1 MQTATSTIATRQR
14 RPLPEWARWPAIG
27 RLTWLVYLVLYPST
41 YLYVRPTPIEVLAGV
56 AGVGVFLPL
65 YLHSVF
71 GRPRSQLPYVIAFA
85 LIGFALSPFG
95 GVWSVFN
102 VYAASAAGRLRPRHT
117 LVIAIIAL
125 QVTLL
130 VFSLII
136 GQPWYYWI
144 WGLFFGTM
152 VGFGTG
158 WQTEVEAKN
167 QQLEAAQH
175 EVRAMAETTERER
188 IARDLHDLLGHT
200 LTLVAVKADLAARLV
215 GRDADAARKEMEEVA
230 DAARG
235 ALGEVRAAVSGMRG
249 AAFSVELER
258 AKRMLG
264 AAEVEAEIAGET
276 SLGDPEREAVLAMAL
291 REAVTN
297 VIRHARAQS
306 CRIRLEATSA
316 GYRLHVDDDGQGGDL
331 CEGSGLSGM
340 RARLAAAGG
349 GLAITSDSNGTRLT
363 ASLPSAA

>member
-1 MQTATSTIATRQR
+1 MIAARQR
-14 RPLPEWARWPAIG
+14 RPLPQWARWPAIG
-27 RLTWLVYLVLYPST
+27 RMAWLIYLDLYPST
-41 YLYVRPTPIEVLAGV
+41 YLYVHPTLVQVLAGV
-56 AGVGVFLPL
+56 VGIGVFLPL

-71 GRPRSQLPYVIAFA
+71 GRPRTQLPYVIAFA

-102 VYAASAAGRLRPRHT
+102 VYAASAAGRLRPRRT

-130 VFSLII
+130 AFSLII

-175 EVRAMAETTERER
+175 EVRAMAETAERER
-188 IARDLHDLLGHT
+188 ISRDLHDLLGHT
-200 LTLVAVKADLAARLV
+200 LTLVAVKADLAVRLV
-215 GRDADAARKEMEEVA
+215 GKDADAARKEMEDVA
-230 DAARG
+230 QAARG
-235 ALGEVRAAVSGMRG
+235 ALGEVRAAVAGMRG

-258 AKRMLG
+258 AKRMLA
-264 AAEVEAEIAGET
+264 AAEVKAEVDAAAPV
-276 SLGDPEREAVLAMAL
+276 GDAEREAVLAMAL

-306 CRIRLEATSA
+306 CHIRLEATRS
-316 GYRLHVDDDGQGGDL
+316 GYRLHVEDDGRGGEL
-331 CEGSGLSGM
+331 REGSGLAGM

-349 GLAITSDSNGTRLT
+349 GLDIASDDRGTRLT